1 MLDFYVPV
9 ITAVLSAAIGVDL
22 KDIRKSLNKEKSKK
36 SSNLEIS
43 DNIDTVSKKL
53 EESKEIIDNAL
64 LEMDKQKKLFEQM
77 KKDAEISQQISSMN
91 SEQISALNEVLE
103 KTLNKQDR
111 KSLPKNLF
119 INLFFCILSAVIGF
133 ALGKLFSN

>member
-1 MLDFYVPV
+1 MLEIY
-9 ITAVLSAAIGVDL
+9 ISLLSTILSAVIGVDL
-22 KDIRKSLNKEKSKK
+22 KDIRKSLNKEKLKK
-36 SSNLEIS
+36 SSNLAIS
-43 DNIDTVSKKL
+43 ENIDTVSKKL
-53 EESKEIIDNAL
+53 EESKEIIENAL
-64 LEMDKQKKLFEQM
+64 LEMDKQKNLFEQM

-91 SEQISALNEVLE
+91 EEQISALNEVLE

-133 ALGKLFSN
+133 VLGKFF